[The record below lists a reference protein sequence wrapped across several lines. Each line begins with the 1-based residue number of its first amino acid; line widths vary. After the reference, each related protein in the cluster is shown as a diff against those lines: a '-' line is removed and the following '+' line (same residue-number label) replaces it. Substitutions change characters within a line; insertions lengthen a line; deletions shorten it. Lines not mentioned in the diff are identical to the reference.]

1 MESYQLAKDDVVSG
15 NGGCP
20 SIHMCE
26 NGMTA
31 ILGPEVDADTFARL
45 HTNVQPGERA
55 VFLDPEVILAAAD
68 KIRAGRHG

>member
-1 MESYQLAKDDVVSG
+1 MESYQLAKDSSSG

-45 HTNVQPGERA
+45 HTTVLPGEHA
-55 VFLDPEVILAAAD
+55 VFLDPEVVLAAAD
-68 KIRAGRHG
+68 KIRAARHG